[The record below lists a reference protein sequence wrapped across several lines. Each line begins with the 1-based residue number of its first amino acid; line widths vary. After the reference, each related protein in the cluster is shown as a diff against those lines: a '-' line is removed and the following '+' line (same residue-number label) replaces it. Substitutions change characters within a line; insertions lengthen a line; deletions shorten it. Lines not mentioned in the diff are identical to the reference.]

1 MSEAIPPNTLVVVAD
16 GGKAILFR
24 STGTGQQVTLQE
36 LRRLTPKD
44 MVNDGPSGSRPEDQT
59 PNQTDEATFV
69 KQLVHSL
76 TAMHHNGE
84 FKTSIVA
91 MDPQSLGQFRDAMG
105 KSLEGT
111 IIRTLSKDLTN
122 NSVAEITKSV
132 MK

>member
-1 MSEAIPPNTLVVVAD
+1 MSEAIPPNTLIVVAD

-24 STGTGQQVTLQE
+24 STGTGQDVTLQE
-36 LRRLTPKD
+36 LRRLAPKD

-59 PNQTDEATFV
+59 PNQTGEATFV
-69 KQLVHSL
+69 KQLVHTL
-76 TAMHHNGE
+76 TTMHHNGE
-84 FKTSIVA
+84 FKTSIVV

-122 NSVAEITKSV
+122 NSLAEITKSV